1 MQMSYIYY
9 GWGKWRLAPKGTLQ
23 DLCKIWYWRP
33 SKKWVR
39 PDTGL
44 TQESFFTSQRRSLV
58 KISSLARSSWFHSS
72 RSFSC
77 PFQLSLSCSL
87 VLKAVGGQGKKAT
100 QQKKRVRT
108 IPWPLVRQI
117 LSTFPSNQTFRTV
130 ILPTFLHIVYF
141 THSCPYSACPKA
153 YNEDQLKP

>member
-1 MQMSYIYY
+1 MSYIYY
-9 GWGKWRLAPKGTLQ
+9 GWGKWWLAPKGTLQ

-44 TQESFFTSQRRSLV
+44 TQESFFYLPSAVIGEDLVTSEVQLV
-58 KISSLARSSWFHSS
+58 PL
-72 RSFSC
+72 
-77 PFQLSLSCSL
+77 
-87 VLKAVGGQGKKAT
+87 
-100 QQKKRVRT
+100 QQKLQLPIPVILILFIGAKGCRRTGEKSNSAEKRVGT

-130 ILPTFLHIVYF
+130 ILPTLLHIVYF